1 MAILFASSFFYQLP
15 HLHLTAH
22 MRMIFLSFA
31 LCCGTA
37 TACTSSFLVG
47 ADSYFNKTSYL
58 SGDCVHK
65 PCNLT
70 TAFAIAYQEAD
81 SSSISNA
88 LACFNLSPG
97 LYQNTYLPPNNTA
110 VHILPISVAP
120 KDSVVFGS
128 GKPSAAVPNNWEWW
142 GQIFIQNGKY
152 KSFACVFL

>member
-1 MAILFASSFFYQLP
+1 MAIFFASSFFFY
-15 HLHLTAH
+15 HLLS
-22 MRMIFLSFA
+22 MFFLFFA